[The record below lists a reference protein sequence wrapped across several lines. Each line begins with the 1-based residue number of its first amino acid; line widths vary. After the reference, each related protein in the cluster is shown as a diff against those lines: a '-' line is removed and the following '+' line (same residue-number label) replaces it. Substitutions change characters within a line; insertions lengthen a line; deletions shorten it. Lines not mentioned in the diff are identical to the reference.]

1 MPNLE
6 RFLNAQS
13 GSVWASN
20 KTGSTY
26 EEALAEVRAGRKRSH
41 WIWYIFP
48 QMKGLGHSARSQF
61 YGIDGREEAKAY
73 IEHPVLRER
82 LVEISQA
89 VLDSPRSVYDIFG
102 SDAIK
107 VRSCILLFAS
117 VCDIPVFHSLKARYC
132 W

>member
-6 RFLNAQS
+6 RFITAQD

-20 KTGSTY
+20 ESGPTY
-26 EEALAEVRAGRKRSH
+26 AEVLAEVKAGHKRSH

-48 QMKGLGHSARSQF
+48 QMKGLGYSARSQF
-61 YGIDGREEAKAY
+61 YGINGRDEAKEY

-89 VLDSPRSVYDIFG
+89 VLDSPHSVYEIFG
-102 SDAIK
+102 ADVIK

-117 VCDIPVFHSLKARYC
+117 VCDIPVFQRLKARYC

>member
-6 RFLNAQS
+6 RFLIAQT

-20 KTGSTY
+20 ESGSTY
-26 EEALAEVRAGRKRSH
+26 EEALAEVRAGHKRSH

-48 QMKGLGHSARSQF
+48 QMKGLGRSARSQY
-61 YGIDGREEAKAY
+61 YGIAGREEAKAY

-89 VLDSPRSVYDIFG
+89 VLDSPHSVYEIFG
-102 SDAIK
+102 ADVIK
-107 VRSCILLFAS
+107 VRSCILLFVS
-117 VCDIPVFHSLKARYC
+117 VCDIPVFQHLKARYC

>member
-6 RFLNAQS
+6 RFLIAQT

-20 KTGSTY
+20 ESGSTY
-26 EEALAEVRAGRKRSH
+26 EEALAEVRAGHKRSH

-48 QMKGLGHSARSQF
+48 QMKGLGRSARSQY
-61 YGIDGREEAKAY
+61 YGIAGREEAKAY

-89 VLDSPRSVYDIFG
+89 VLDSPHSVYEIFG
-102 SDAIK
+102 ADVIK

-117 VCDIPVFHSLKARYC
+117 VCDIPVFQHLKARYC

>member
-41 WIWYIFP
+41 WI
-48 QMKGLGHSARSQF
+48 
-61 YGIDGREEAKAY
+61 
-73 IEHPVLRER
+73 
-82 LVEISQA
+82 
-89 VLDSPRSVYDIFG
+89 
-102 SDAIK
+102 
-107 VRSCILLFAS
+107 
-117 VCDIPVFHSLKARYC
+117 
-132 W
+132 

>member
-20 KTGSTY
+20 ETGSTY

-89 VLDSPRSVYDIFG
+89 VLDSPHSVYEIFG

-132 W
+132 

>member
-1 MPNLE
+1 MPDLE
-6 RFLNAQS
+6 RFLTAQT

-20 KTGSTY
+20 ESGSTY
-26 EEALAEVRAGRKRSH
+26 EEALAEVRAGHKHSH

-48 QMKGLGHSARSQF
+48 QMKGLGRSERSQF
-61 YGIDGREEAKAY
+61 YGINGREEAKAY

-82 LVEISQA
+82 LVEVCQA
-89 VLDSPRSVYDIFG
+89 VLDCLRSVYEIFD

-107 VRSCILLFAS
+107 VRSCVLLFAS
-117 VCDIPVFHSLKARYC
+117 VCDIPVIQHLKARYC